1 MFDAIGN
8 ILKGLGITLKIFTTM
23 PNQTVGYPEKKRELP
38 ARYRG
43 VHKLRRHSDGLERC
57 VGCEL
62 CAAACPA
69 YAITVVA
76 AENDPEHRVSPGE
89 RYAERYEIDYLR
101 CIFCG
106 ECERACPVD
115 AIVLTPQPLPPF
127 ISRRQVIMTKD
138 DLLEPYPGG
147 DPPAFHL
154 HPWEDHPDRIDRW
167 PVPQEHLP
175 SPR

>member
-1 MFDAIGN
+1 MFESVGN

-23 PNQTVGYPEKKRELP
+23 PNQTISYPEKKRELP
-38 ARYRG
+38 PRYRG
-43 VHKLRRHSDGLERC
+43 VHKLRRYSDGLERC

-76 AENDPEHRVSPGE
+76 AENDPEHPTSPGE

-127 ISRRQVIMTKD
+127 ISRRQTVMTKQ
-138 DLLEPYPGG
+138 DLLEPTPGG

-154 HPWEDHPDRIDRW
+154 HPWENPPDRIDRW
-167 PVPQEHLP
+167 PLPQEQLP